1 MKTQLIAAL
10 MISGALIASPA
21 FAGNNA
27 SNAPFTSF
35 PGVSTKSR
43 AEVNTELVAAVQDKT
58 ATPAGNRVDPSDAVV
73 ARQAA
78 VARPTGLAQGNGL
91 MDRERP

>member
-21 FAGNNA
+21 FAGNTA
-27 SNAPFTSF
+27 SNNPFTTF
-35 PGVSTKSR
+35 PGVSTKTR
-43 AEVNTELVAAVQDKT
+43 AEVNAELTASVQDKSV
-58 ATPAGNRVDPSDAVV
+58 APAGNRVDPSDAVV
-73 ARQAA
+73 ARQTPS
-78 VARPTGLAQGNGL
+78 ARTTGLAQGNGL